1 MKALGLYMLA
11 GVAAVVLVA
20 AGLALVLPPEAMRA
34 VVWMGAAAW
43 VMQSLLFAPL
53 LAARG
58 RRNAFFVAWGGGTL
72 VRLAAVGV
80 VAWWL
85 YRSRVLPLAPGLL
98 SLAGFLFLLL
108 LLEPVFFR
116 LGLRSE

>member
-1 MKALGLYMLA
+1 MKVFALYVLA
-11 GVAAVVLVA
+11 GAALVA
-20 AGLALVLPPEAMRA
+20 FAVAGLALVLPPDAMRA
-34 VVWMGAAAW
+34 VAWMGAAAW
-43 VMQSLLFAPL
+43 VVQSILFAPL
-53 LAARG
+53 LAVRG

-72 VRLAAVGV
+72 VRLTVIGVG
-80 VAWWL
+80 AWWL
-85 YRSRVLPLAPGLL
+85 YRSGALPLAASLL